1 MGNDDGGSE
10 LLNRVQVVDGA
21 SLHFRDYG
29 QARHDNWDI
38 EWEATPAPVGR
49 SATPLKP
56 APEPELAPPARPP
69 KPPAPAPA
77 EKKRA
82 VPKVLPDPVYVPV
95 FDATPPAARRQEL
108 EELDE
113 DALEVMEEEA
123 ETFPPLADPAP
134 APVHQLHPP
143 GVLKPGTGDT
153 APTWDPPAPRAEAPR
168 PPEPGGYVV
177 PTGIG
182 APPTEP
188 GGHELPTEFGGR
200 KPSQAGAQ
208 AIDALPVVFEGV
220 SPKAVEAAV
229 EHFEVFEVKAGTRL
243 ISAGEKHPALIM
255 VLGGELSAERNGMRR
270 KANEGDALGFTTLF
284 GDGLWATT
292 VRALVPSRLLVLDLE
307 GFRALRAEG
316 SVVSVAIEEYALNLL
331 MDGLDRARQ
340 RVGQLSTG
348 RPMQDFV
355 PKQRFFEILTD
366 AIGMGGIMGARC
378 NAVKALQKSP
388 LFRNAEVRHLEG
400 IGERMEA
407 IKAQA
412 GSFFLKQGEANTS
425 MYLVVSGQVDVITAS
440 REDRAVRH
448 ESLGPG
454 ELFGLWA
461 MLRDH
466 PSRTTVLAS
475 SKCLLL
481 ELDKLAW
488 AELAP
493 AHTGTGS
500 VLRLAVLRA
509 LTSRLV
515 RESARLASLEAG
527 HAPDVLAT
535 QSGSFMT
542 INPIDRR

>member
-10 LLNRVQVVDGA
+10 LLHPVQVVDGA
-21 SLHFRDYG
+21 SLHFRDHG

-49 SATPLKP
+49 AAPPPKP
-56 APEPELAPPARPP
+56 APEPM
-69 KPPAPAPA
+69 PAPAPPPERSA
-77 EKKRA
+77 PVRKRA
-82 VPKVLPDPVYVPV
+82 VPKVLPDPVHVPV
-95 FDATPPAARRQEL
+95 FDATPPSARRQEI
-108 EELDE
+108 EELDG
-113 DALEVMEEEA
+113 DALEVMEEEPQ
-123 ETFPPLADPAP
+123 TSPPLADPASG
-134 APVHQLHPP
+134 PVHPPHPP
-143 GVLKPGTGDT
+143 GVLKPGMGDAT
-153 APTWDPPAPRAEAPR
+153 PTWDPPAQRAEGPPAS

-177 PTGIG
+177 PTGFG

-188 GGHELPTEFGGR
+188 GGHGLPTDSGAAPRSSGV
-200 KPSQAGAQ
+200 GAQ

-220 SPKAVEAAV
+220 SPKVVEAAV
-229 EHFEVFEVKAGTRL
+229 EHFDVFEVKAGTRL

-255 VLGGELSAERNGMRR
+255 VLGGALEAERHGVRR
-270 KANEGDALGFTTLF
+270 KASEGDALGFTTLF

-292 VRALVPSRLLVLDLE
+292 VRARVPSRLLVLDLA

-316 SVVSVAIEEYALNLL
+316 SVVSVAIEEYALNVL

-355 PKQRFFEILTD
+355 PKQRFFEVLAD
-366 AIGMGGIMGARC
+366 AIGMGGIMATRC
-378 NAVKALQKSP
+378 DAVSALRRSP
-388 LFRNAEVRHLEG
+388 LFRNAEASHLAA

-407 IKAQA
+407 LKAQA

-425 MYLVVSGQVDVITAS
+425 MFLVVSGQVDIITAG
-440 REDRAVRH
+440 REDRAVHH
-448 ESLGPG
+448 ETLGPG
-454 ELFGLWA
+454 EMFGLWA
-461 MLRDH
+461 MLREL
-466 PSRTTVLAS
+466 PSRTTALATR
-475 SKCLLL
+475 KCVLL

-509 LTSRLV
+509 LTRRLV

-527 HAPDVLAT
+527 HAPDVMAT